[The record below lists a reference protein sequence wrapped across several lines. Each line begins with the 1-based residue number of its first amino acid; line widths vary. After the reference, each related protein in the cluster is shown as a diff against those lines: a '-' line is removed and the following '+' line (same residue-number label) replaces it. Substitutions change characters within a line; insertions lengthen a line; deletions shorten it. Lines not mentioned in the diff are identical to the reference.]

1 MNPRTGSHLR
11 NRLFVAVLALVIPL
25 LLGGAGAWAAVQYL
39 GDGALPNSSGGWD
52 LPNNGSCYPDATK
65 LSRPECLAL
74 RFPAFTT
81 SATCISP
88 VAPDVAPYIKAWST
102 GSCNDLINTT
112 QAACEAQPDR
122 LWNNGICAVVMK
134 GDDRNN
140 VVCALHQG
148 TWITTG
154 TCTGSW
160 VMPASSTYT
169 PPLFTGTTNPS
180 TGDQCLRCHNSI
192 TEWNGPRIRDV
203 DWYLR
208 TGHKNMSRPVTV
220 GMPWAG
226 PAYECTVPMFTNRAD
241 CEAHS
246 GTWERALMIYPSDDS
261 GNVFDWGTGTI
272 SVGGVSRDLTWIY
285 GDWLSALPRAIY
297 KAPASTSKVC
307 SNPLYTTQTTCES
320 NGGTWIFNAGASYS
334 CARCH
339 TTGWTSDAAIGPSTG
354 NLAKLPERMIP
365 GITWDRNSDAPFGVV
380 NLSSGVTG
388 DANRYASWD
397 YWGIACSRC
406 HSSAVDNTT
415 NGGVPPYSA
424 PTGMSSHHS
433 VLTSPD
439 AGSGYCTDSRF
450 TLQAQC
456 TAAGGTWLT
465 ACSNGTST
473 SQATCEGAGAVW
485 YIPSCNMA
493 GICNNPLFTTQAS
506 CEANNCSDPLYTTQ
520 ATCETNVCSDPLY
533 TTQPTCLANGGTW
546 APRGVW
552 TLVRQWAA
560 ATDVIRC
567 EDIDARWT
575 GSKTQRGPII
585 TALCMQCHRQETGGA
600 PYDST
605 NPGTVLKVGPA
616 HGTVAFVS
624 HPHGNMFLNSP
635 HGKFT
640 GTFSQIATGKFNYA
654 MTGEYK
660 SFFQIDGEAANTGN
674 GCTGCH
680 DVHKS
685 VVEEAFEPAP
695 GQEGA
700 IREECTACH
709 AKSLTAI
716 LHPKGTGTPLEEM
729 DEEPAEACVSC
740 HMPDG
745 MHMFR
750 VNADPSYSTFPA
762 TALTATVNANTTPD
776 GTFTNAVW
784 VDIDHACGQCHGG
797 GTAQATTTG
806 DIASGSKVLTV
817 ASTTGFT
824 AGQKITVADAG
835 ALGYDDEGLGRGDF
849 ETYIVSVA
857 APVINLAGAPSLS
870 VTGKSVVQNA
880 TRNGAGYM
888 TKTQLAALAE
898 NIHNDKPYVNFAT
911 SLGSPNTLTVNVDA
925 SGSTCSGSGAN
936 CDAYDWSWG
945 DGTPDGSGVTASH
958 TYATGGVKT
967 ITLTVEQYG
976 VNGGSV
982 SRTVTVYAPDT
993 APTVAGVCAFN
1004 ADTWTETLTDTSTDD
1019 NGIKQ
1024 VTVNWGDGSI
1034 LGNDTTAP
1042 FGPFSRTYLNA
1053 GTYTITHKAID
1064 TIGQQ
1069 RTRTCTATPAY
1080 FTISGTVFATNGTT
1094 VLPSAMVTVKK
1105 GLSIVKTVYTAANGT
1120 FSAGTLKPGTYTLTI
1135 VKSGYTFAIPAA
1147 TITVGPSSSGNSV
1160 VATGP

>member
-1 MNPRTGSHLR
+1 MNPRTSGLLR
-11 NRLFVAVLALVIPL
+11 NRLIVAVLALAVPL
-25 LLGGAGAWAAVQYL
+25 LSGGVSTWAAVQYL

-52 LPNNGSCYPDATK
+52 LPNGGACYPDATK
-65 LSRPECLAL
+65 LTRPECLAL
-74 RFPAFTT
+74 RFPAFIS
-81 SATCISP
+81 SATCTAP

-102 GSCNDLINTT
+102 GVCNDLVNNAD
-112 QAACEAQPDR
+112 QATCEAQPDR
-122 LWNNGICAVVMK
+122 LWSNGICAVVMK

-140 VVCALHQG
+140 VVCAQHQG
-148 TWITTG
+148 TWITAG
-154 TCTGSW
+154 TCTGNW
-160 VMPASSTYT
+160 VMPASSTYN
-169 PPLFTGTTNPS
+169 PPLFTSTTNPGP
-180 TGDQCLRCHNSI
+180 GDQCLRCHNSI
-192 TEWNGPRIRDV
+192 TEWNGPRVRDV
-203 DWYLR
+203 QWFLR

-226 PAYECTVPMFTNRAD
+226 PAYACSVPMFTNRED

-246 GTWERALMIYPSDDS
+246 GTWDTALSIYPSDDS
-261 GNVFDWGTGTI
+261 GNVFDWNTGTI

-307 SNPLYTTQTTCES
+307 SDPLYTTQATCEG

-354 NLAKLPERMIP
+354 NLAKHPEKSFP
-365 GITWDRNSDAPFGVV
+365 GITWDRNSDAGFGVV
-380 NLSSGVTG
+380 NLSGGVTG
-388 DANRYASWD
+388 DGNRYASWD

-415 NGGVPPYSA
+415 NGGVPPYSSPA
-424 PTGMSSHHS
+424 GMSSHHS

-450 TLQAQC
+450 TAQTQC

-473 SQATCEGAGAVW
+473 SQAACETAGATW
-485 YIPSCNMA
+485 YIPVCSIA
-493 GICNNPLFTTQAS
+493 GICNNPLFTTQAA
-506 CEANNCSDPLYTTQ
+506 CEGAGS
-520 ATCETNVCSDPLY
+520 
-533 TTQPTCLANGGTW
+533 
-546 APRGVW
+546 
-552 TLVRQWAA
+552 QWAA
-560 ATDVIRC
+560 ASDVVRC
-567 EDIDARWT
+567 LDIGGRWT

-585 TALCMQCHRQETGGA
+585 TSLCMQCHRQETGGM

-660 SFFQIDGEAANTGN
+660 SFFQIDGESANTGN

-700 IREECTACH
+700 IKEECTSCH
-709 AKSLTAI
+709 AKSLATI

-729 DEEPAEACVSC
+729 DFEPAEACVSC

-750 VNADPSYSTFPA
+750 INASASYSTFPSG
-762 TALTATVNANTTPD
+762 ALTGTVNANTAPD

-784 VDIDHACGQCHGG
+784 VDLDHACGQCHGG
-797 GTAQATTTG
+797 GTAQITSTG

-817 ASTTGFT
+817 GSTTGFV
-824 AGQKITVADAG
+824 AGEKIRVTGAG

-849 ETYIVSVA
+849 DSYIVSVV
-857 APVINLAGAPSLS
+857 APSTINLAGAASLT
-870 VTGKSVVQNA
+870 VTGAGVVQNG
-880 TRNGAGYM
+880 TKNGAGYM
-888 TKTQLAALAE
+888 TKAQLATYAR
-898 NIHNDKPYVNFAT
+898 NIHNDKPYVSFST
-911 SLGSPNTLTVNVDA
+911 KLGSPNTLTVNVDA
-925 SGSTCSGSGAN
+925 TASSCSGSAAN

-945 DGTPDGSGVTASH
+945 DGTTDGSGVSTSH
-958 TYATGGVKT
+958 TYATAGSKT

-976 VNGGSV
+976 VNGASAT
-982 SRTVTVYAPDT
+982 RTVNTYAFDS
-993 APTVAGVCAFN
+993 APTVGGSCTFSPDSWS
-1004 ADTWTETLTDTSTDD
+1004 ADVTDASTDD

-1024 VTVNWGDGSI
+1024 VTVNWGDGSV
-1034 LGNDTTAP
+1034 LSNDTTAP
-1042 FGPFSRTYLNA
+1042 FGAFTHVYLYP

-1069 RTRTCTATPAY
+1069 SSTTCTATPAY
-1080 FTISGTVFATNGTT
+1080 LTISGTVFAKNGTT
-1094 VLPSAMVTVKK
+1094 ALPSAMVTVKK
-1105 GLSIVKTVYTAANGT
+1105 GLTTVKTVYTGSNGT
-1120 FSAGTLKPGTYTLTI
+1120 FSAGNLKPGTYTLTV
-1135 VKSGYTFAIPAA
+1135 VKSGYTFAAPAA
-1147 TITVGPSSSGNSV
+1147 TITVGPSSAGNSV